1 MKIITNT
8 NTSEDNVLVYCMEEH
23 GYAFCELS
31 YYENERHSMFLS
43 NLNVEEQYRRMGMAT
58 ELISIVSS
66 IAKKKGCKYIYLHT
80 VDENSWITYWYK
92 RLGFIQYNKS
102 DDGADMFKILF

>member
-1 MKIITNT
+1 MKILTNI
-8 NTSEDNVLVYCMEEH
+8 NTSESNVLVYCMESH

-43 NLNVEEQYRRMGMAT
+43 NLNVDEHHRRTGMAT

-66 IAKKKGCKYIYLHT
+66 MAKKKGCNYLYLHT
-80 VDENSWITYWYK
+80 VDEKSWITDWYK
-92 RLGFIQYNKS
+92 RLGFIQYNTS
-102 DDGADMFKILF
+102 DDGADMFKILI